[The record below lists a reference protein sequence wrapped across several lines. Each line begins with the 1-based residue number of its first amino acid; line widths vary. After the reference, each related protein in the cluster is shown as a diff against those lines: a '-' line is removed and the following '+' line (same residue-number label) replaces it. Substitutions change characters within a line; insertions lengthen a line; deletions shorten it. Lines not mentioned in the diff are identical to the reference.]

1 MNMPVHQ
8 NQNPF
13 AVSAP
18 QTQAMSTVQ
27 SDSQRAIAEVQ
38 AALVIAKQ
46 FPRDMNQAWDRIMN
60 ACQRPTLAQSA
71 VYSYGRGG

>member
-8 NQNPF
+8 NKNPF

-27 SDSQRAIAEVQ
+27 SDSQRLHQ
-38 AALVIAKQ
+38 G
-46 FPRDMNQAWDRIMN
+46 
-60 ACQRPTLAQSA
+60 S
-71 VYSYGRGG
+71 